1 MVARHASSKALF
13 SPVPEFRVARSP
25 DNTLSIETRPSTVDA
40 FSHRDKRAEARR
52 TFETRSPSWIQF
64 LARTWKWKRD
74 GTIDIPSPATF
85 FETGRGTLARWT
97 SSAEKV
103 VDFLIDDQSDSW
115 EEVPIRNI
123 RAFPTRNSAYLVVS
137 TRFIAVNA
145 SFSFLSLD
153 LLVDSLR
160 N

>member
-1 MVARHASSKALF
+1 MARHASSKALF

-25 DNTLSIETRPSTVDA
+25 DNTLSTETRPSAVDA
-40 FSHRDKRAEARR
+40 FSSHRDKRARR
-52 TFETRSPSWIQF
+52 TFETWSPSWIQF

-115 EEVPIRNI
+115 EEVSIRNI

-137 TRFIAVNA
+137 PRFIAVNA
-145 SFSFLSLD
+145 SFSFLPLD
-153 LLVDSLR
+153 PLVDSLR